1 MVSKKQ
7 MKVQN
12 MHFWKRKFAEH
23 KKSTLKINTP
33 NIGKKETPHNR
44 IVSIKK
50 STKMA

>member
-1 MVSKKQ
+1 MEEKEKDRR
-7 MKVQN
+7 M
-12 MHFWKRKFAEH
+12 MKRKFAEH